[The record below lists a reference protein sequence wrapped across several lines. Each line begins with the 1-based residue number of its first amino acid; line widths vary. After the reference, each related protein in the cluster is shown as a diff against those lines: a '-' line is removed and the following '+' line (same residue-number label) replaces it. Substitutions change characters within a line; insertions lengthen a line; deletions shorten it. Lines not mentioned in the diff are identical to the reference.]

1 MIYDAAIVDDW
12 PPRENRVRAGLWE
25 AEGCLER
32 RDYLA
37 ATSALAR
44 IFGLAGDEEER
55 VRGLHHLAAAGYKAQ
70 TGHPASARRQLR
82 HARRRLAGSAGVA
95 PLVELVER
103 DIESAGGELAQ
114 P

>member
-1 MIYDAAIVDDW
+1 VDDEW

-32 RDYLA
+32 REYFA
-37 ATSALAR
+37 ATQALAR
-44 IFGLAGDEEER
+44 IFGLAGADEER

-70 TGHPASARRQLR
+70 TGDLRSAHRQLD
-82 HARRRLAGSAGVA
+82 HARRRLAGFADTA
-95 PLVELVER
+95 PLIGLVEE
-103 DIESAGGELAQ
+103 DIGSTGGELAQ